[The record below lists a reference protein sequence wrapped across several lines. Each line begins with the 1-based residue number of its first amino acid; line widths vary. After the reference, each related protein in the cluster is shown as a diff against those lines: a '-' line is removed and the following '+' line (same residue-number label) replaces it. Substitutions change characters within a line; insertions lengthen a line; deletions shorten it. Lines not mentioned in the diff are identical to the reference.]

1 MSDPSTTSKLR
12 ATNTILAL
20 VVLILAGQVAWQ
32 VMRISSLKAEL
43 MQVQLQLANDVERL
57 ALDKLTGKREELVQ
71 VVQWL
76 DEFYRS
82 ADGLQRPSGLWLPE
96 ANRPDGEAIGVWVL
110 DVYLQA
116 RIGGASTDEARQ
128 AVIDSIKATDEWRR
142 KHPKA

>member
-1 MSDPSTTSKLR
+1 MSDTSTLKLR
-12 ATNTILAL
+12 ATNTVLAL
-20 VVLILAGQVAWQ
+20 VVLILTGQVAWQ
-32 VMRISSLKAEL
+32 AMRISSLKAEATQIRL
-43 MQVQLQLANDVERL
+43 ELASNVEQL
-57 ALDKLTGKREELVQ
+57 ALDKLKGKREELVQ